1 MVFAFAILDKVEY
14 TNKMMEEWVSR
25 KVNCSCHRKN
35 NQNDNMMIT
44 RAPYI
49 LVLLE
54 KFYFKIDTLC
64 DSAFVSD
71 KTSRF
76 GDK

>member
-1 MVFAFAILDKVEY
+1 
-14 TNKMMEEWVSR
+14 
-25 KVNCSCHRKN
+25 
-35 NQNDNMMIT
+35 MIT

-54 KFYFKIDTLC
+54 KFYFKIDTLS